1 MSKLVKF
8 AKSVSPSTGHNH
20 QLNENEESKVKSS
33 DPSSQKK
40 QNPRKASGKEKK
52 DLIWWND
59 MFRQRPGWLPYSTDI
74 YVYDLAFAFVSVS
87 WQIQNE
93 KYEKDSR

>member
-1 MSKLVKF
+1 MLGVLSFPLKCKMNLKILVVGEKMSKLVKF

-52 DLIWWND
+52 DLI
-59 MFRQRPGWLPYSTDI
+59 
-74 YVYDLAFAFVSVS
+74 
-87 WQIQNE
+87 
-93 KYEKDSR
+93 